1 MLKKKS
7 QVGLSGNSMPDK
19 PRQGCICQH
28 DEAGE
33 SLKQKV
39 KQVILCQTRRGKLG
53 RVVYAEETKAEES

>member
-1 MLKKKS
+1 
-7 QVGLSGNSMPDK
+7 MPDRPK
-19 PRQGCICQH
+19 QGCICQH

-39 KQVILCQTRRGKLG
+39 KQVSLCQTRRGKFG